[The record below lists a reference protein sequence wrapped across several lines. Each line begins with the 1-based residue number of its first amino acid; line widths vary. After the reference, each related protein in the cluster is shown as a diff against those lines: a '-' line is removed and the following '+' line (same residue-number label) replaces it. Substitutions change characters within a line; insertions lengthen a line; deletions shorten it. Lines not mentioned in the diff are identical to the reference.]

1 MSSPEDSTIIIGN
14 QILKVSLAAHRGRV
28 VVDARWQYLPAD
40 GGQLKPTRRG
50 VTFVAAALPEIIAA
64 LEKLKAL
71 MVHDGYMDEGSPPK
85 IFSHVYPSDF

>member
-1 MSSPEDSTIIIGN
+1 MSPDDSTIIIGKYP
-14 QILKVSLAAHRGRV
+14 LKISLAAHRARV
-28 VVDARWQYLPAD
+28 VVDMRFQYLPANGD
-40 GGQLKPTRRG
+40 RLMPTRRG

-85 IFSHVYPSDF
+85 INPHVYPSDF